1 VFFSLPLLIL
11 KIQIMKILN
20 WNNIFLADDDPEDC
34 EIFAEALRE
43 VNSGAKLTASKNG
56 HELMALLQKP
66 PVPLP
71 DVIFLDLN
79 MPVKS
84 GYQCMKEI
92 RENPELKDHIVVIFT
107 TSSLKEDIDRMYQ
120 LGANLYIVKPSDF
133 ERLKEILRTV
143 FSGVWLDSMV
153 QPQRNEFAVQ

>member
-1 VFFSLPLLIL
+1 
-11 KIQIMKILN
+11 MKTLAG
-20 WNNIFLADDDPEDC
+20 NNIFLADDDAEDC

-43 VNSGAKLTASKNG
+43 VNAAAKLTTTKNG
-56 HELMALLQKP
+56 HELMTLLHKP
-66 PVPLP
+66 PVPEP

-79 MPVKS
+79 MPIKN

-92 RENPELKDHIVVIFT
+92 RETPELKDHVVVIFT

-133 ERLKEILRTV
+133 ERLKDIIRTV
-143 FSGVWLDSMV
+143 FSGVWIESV
-153 QPQRNEFAVQ
+153 EQRQRQGFALA